1 MDFSN
6 QETHAHIPQTPG
18 ITSETLPE
26 PFLISDFVPPEDT
39 AGSFFNDAQ
48 LMGLGMTESL
58 PPLEVMEE
66 LYEHRSVN
74 THIRT
79 ARLTFAATTRSLQTN
94 TFSSP

>member
-1 MDFSN
+1 M
-6 QETHAHIPQTPG
+6 
-18 ITSETLPE
+18 
-26 PFLISDFVPPEDT
+26 
-39 AGSFFNDAQ
+39 SFFNDAQ

-74 THIRT
+74 KNIRT
-79 ARLTFAATTRSLQTN
+79 SRLTFAATTRFLQTN